1 MKLSIGEK
9 IALLRKE
16 KGVTQTELAEYLYL
30 APQTVS
36 RWEVGNG
43 APEISLLPRIAAFF
57 GVTIDTLF
65 GQTPLE
71 HIGDLVCKYSVLR
84 DDRSFSDAM
93 EAINSQMQSVTA
105 FLNGGTEN
113 ADKLRQDLDRLEAE
127 KIHMLIQ
134 QGREAFHQALEIVE
148 SFVERTE
155 DCPEHPWYLR
165 MRLQRGQLYEN
176 TGRGRDALE
185 EYKKRWKEKPDEITL
200 LMYISMLDNRQDYE
214 SILSLVEKNGPAG
227 EILYLYCNSEINLS
241 IWSVIIHAAAKVQ
254 RTDVIGRHITAIL
267 EMCTKEEKIDLL
279 MCILDVYQGE
289 QKESIKE
296 EIRSLLP
303 DTSINRFF
311 KEKIK
316 DIIGDFC

>member
-71 HIGDLVCKYSVLR
+71 HIEDLVCKYSVLR

-127 KIHMLIQ
+127 K
-134 QGREAFHQALEIVE
+134 
-148 SFVERTE
+148 
-155 DCPEHPWYLR
+155 
-165 MRLQRGQLYEN
+165 
-176 TGRGRDALE
+176 
-185 EYKKRWKEKPDEITL
+185 
-200 LMYISMLDNRQDYE
+200 
-214 SILSLVEKNGPAG
+214 SI
-227 EILYLYCNSEINLS
+227 C
-241 IWSVIIHAAAKVQ
+241 
-254 RTDVIGRHITAIL
+254 
-267 EMCTKEEKIDLL
+267 
-279 MCILDVYQGE
+279 
-289 QKESIKE
+289 
-296 EIRSLLP
+296 
-303 DTSINRFF
+303 
-311 KEKIK
+311 
-316 DIIGDFC
+316 